1 MVDKNMQ
8 HLVERQTDAMENVGL
23 YLRQIN
29 SLMVKMVEQ
38 VENIRDQ
45 VIAVERRVTNLERS
59 RE

>member
-38 VENIRDQ
+38 IENIRDQ